1 MTRVY
6 MFGSILLLALQA
18 VVLAVF
24 GQPLIAASGEVLL
37 WVGSVLSPDNSQH
50 LSDWYTPSHI
60 IHGILFYW
68 LLSYFFPRVPVF
80 GRMLLALGIEVSWE
94 VLENTPMVI
103 EHYREQALA
112 QGYAGDSIIN
122 SICDSVAML
131 VGVFVAHRFAW
142 WGVLLLV
149 LLLEGAALYVV
160 RDNLTLNI
168 INLLY
173 PFQSIANWQL
183 GA

>member
-1 MTRVY
+1 MLTGV
-6 MFGSILLLALQA
+6 L
-18 VVLAVF
+18 VLAVQATLLCVF
-24 GQPLIAASGEVLL
+24 GQPLIAASGKILF
-37 WVGSVLSPDNSQH
+37 WVGAVLSPDNSQH

-60 IHGILFYW
+60 IHGVLFYW
-68 LLSYFFPRVPVF
+68 GLSYVFPRVPVL
-80 GRMLLALGIEVSWE
+80 GRMLLALGAEVSWE

-103 EHYREQALA
+103 QHYREQALA

-122 SICDSVAML
+122 SLSDSVAML
-131 VGVFVAHRFAW
+131 VGFFVAHRFAW
-142 WGVLLLV
+142 WAVALLV
-149 LLLEGAALYVV
+149 LLLEGVALYFV

-173 PFQSIANWQL
+173 PFEGIANWQL